1 VNETPDD
8 REPPEGDLAR
18 TPMTSEPATLKRST
32 RLVLT
37 DVPDSWA
44 WMRFDLLIR
53 IVPFVVAFAA
63 LYELDSHR
71 AALGWSAGR
80 AGIQLAFAALAAP
93 VMFAA
98 AVAIQLWLTRR
109 RGALSIPANT
119 RDAWFQAG
127 FYVINGPV
135 EEAFFRGLV
144 QGGLGVL
151 LGMPAAF
158 AIATTSY
165 VLYHRLGRWPW
176 PNTFATALV
185 GVPLGLAFWL
195 LPGPPSLLGVS
206 IAHIAATCGFLGPG
220 PYLLKKLGLL

>member
-1 VNETPDD
+1 
-8 REPPEGDLAR
+8 
-18 TPMTSEPATLKRST
+18 MTTRRSA

-37 DVPDSWA
+37 EVTDTWA
-44 WMRFDLLIR
+44 WVRLDLLVR
-53 IVPFVVAFAA
+53 IIPFVLAFTAF
-63 LYELDSHR
+63 YELDSHR
-71 AALGWSAGR
+71 DALGWSVGR
-80 AGIQLAFAALAAP
+80 LGVQLTFAALAVP

-98 AVAIQLWLTRR
+98 AVAVQLWLTRR
-109 RGALSIPANT
+109 RGVLSVPANA
-119 RDAWFQAG
+119 RDAWFQAA

-144 QGGLGVL
+144 QGGLGML
-151 LGMPAAF
+151 LGVPAAF

-176 PNTFATALV
+176 ADTFATVLV

-220 PYLLKKLGLL
+220 PYLLKKLNLL